1 MLTHAQIEPRPS
13 AWSELFSRGRVHAWP
28 RPFRANQRRRRHCV
42 DAGDARYPRP
52 LRSRRLE
59 RRRAPPRHCSP
70 VCSGGLT
77 GAMYESGSDP
87 YCYPG
92 SSVFKNR
99 LDLRDQAELDAF
111 ESLIT
116 AQRAEE
122 PLPGGRLGY
131 AHYRAIHH
139 HLFQDVFDWAGKPR
153 IVRIA
158 KGGSMFCYPEHIDG
172 EMRKLFARL
181 SAERLLRGLSAG
193 EFARRSAHVLAELN
207 AIHPFREGNG
217 RAQLTYLTLLAAR
230 AAAPP
235 AHSPRRKNRGH
246 TADFETWRP
255 PKAFTPPASSAPA
268 ACGSAAPRRSA
279 PRSAPRP

>member
-13 AWSELFSRGRVHAWP
+13 ASSELFSRGRVHAWP
-28 RPFRANQRRRRHCV
+28 RPFRANQRGRRHCV

-77 GAMYESGSDP
+77 GAMYEGGSDP

-92 SSVFKNR
+92 SSVLKNR

-131 AHYRAIHH
+131 AHYRAISITIC
-139 HLFQDVFDWAGKPR
+139 FKTC
-153 IVRIA
+153 
-158 KGGSMFCYPEHIDG
+158 ST
-172 EMRKLFARL
+172 
-181 SAERLLRGLSAG
+181 
-193 EFARRSAHVLAELN
+193 RRES
-207 AIHPFREGNG
+207 
-217 RAQLTYLTLLAAR
+217 
-230 AAAPP
+230 P
-235 AHSPRRKNRGH
+235 ASCASPRAVACSATPSTS
-246 TADFETWRP
+246 TAR
-255 PKAFTPPASSAPA
+255 
-268 ACGSAAPRRSA
+268 CGSYSRV
-279 PRSAPRP
+279 